1 MFFCCSPQGHAP
13 SPEVGMGSD
22 VLGVAQQTWAELWQS
37 ELPRKV
43 TVQASSLA
51 AASKR
56 EPYIVCRNEII
67 NIVHVCYLYLM
78 YMYMYVLY
86 VCMDIKLK
94 TSGKTFYVL
103 AGM

>member
-1 MFFCCSPQGHAP
+1 MFFAVSPQGHAP

-22 VLGVAQQTWAELWQS
+22 VLGVAQQTWAVLWQS

-67 NIVHVCYLYLM
+67 NMVHVYYLYLINVHVHVCT
-78 YMYMYVLY
+78 
-86 VCMDIKLK
+86 VCVY
-94 TSGKTFYVL
+94 GH
-103 AGM
+103 